1 MCKSLICIVKKAIL
15 LLLLV
20 AFTGVLSSHNNRP
33 GSGKLIS
40 GKVIDKQT
48 GEALAGVKVHIKGT
62 DTYCYS
68 DLDGNFSILVSNKP
82 STEISIDL
90 VGYAPLT
97 LKAIET
103 GFEAD
108 LQLSP
113 R

>member
-1 MCKSLICIVKKAIL
+1 MCKQLICTVKKAIL
-15 LLLLV
+15 ILLLV
-20 AFTGVLSSHNNRP
+20 ALTGTLSSHNNNP
-33 GSGKLIS
+33 GSSKLIS

-68 DLDGNFSILVSNKP
+68 DLDGNFSLLVNAKP
-82 STEISIDL
+82 ATEISIDL
-90 VGYAPLT
+90 VGYSPLT
-97 LKAIET
+97 LKASET